1 MIPILYEKGET
12 AFTSNGLGRLS
23 DAVDCHVQE
32 ILNGEYELSMTYPS
46 EGLHADLL
54 ENDRLILAEPEDGMD
69 PEPFRIYSVT
79 KTMNGSYL
87 VAAEHISY
95 WLNSIPVMAFEA
107 GNVASAMAGLKTNAA
122 ETCPFNFYTDRG
134 TQGTFKVTIPKSIR
148 SCLGG
153 SAGSLLDVYG
163 HGEYWFNRFDVHFN
177 LHRGQNRNVVIRYGK
192 NLTDLNQEKNIEL
205 IFTGI
210 CPYWAGQD
218 GTIVTL
224 PEKVINTTAASAFS
238 FSRTQVVDLTDKFET
253 APTAAQLRTAA
264 ETYIT
269 ANGVGVPAI
278 SITVSFAALWQT
290 IEYENIAPLERVYL
304 GDTVTVL
311 FEKLGIE
318 ATAQVVRVDYDVL
331 KGRFTEIELGSVRPS
346 FADTYVNQIQK
357 TDKAIEDTAV
367 VMDQKI
373 AQAAAETDQKIAD
386 LEESVGDDIDQA
398 IATAKQQIQQDI
410 DDAIAASEQQMDQ
423 EIQNATNA
431 IIGNNGG
438 HVLINDSNGDGK
450 PDEILV
456 MNTESKSTATK
467 LWRWNLSGL
476 GYSSSGY
483 NGTYGLAMT
492 MDGKI
497 NASFIT
503 TGTLNAANITVT
515 NLSATSIT
523 SGTLKDS
530 GNNFVLNMSTG
541 ALTAKKLSVTSTNFT
556 LTESGVV
563 WMQGADITGKITA
576 SRGKIGI
583 FDIDSTNGIKFLGRL
598 VEGNTSSPYVLVQL
612 YRSRFRYWYNTTSTG
627 TSQSGTHELLGVQE
641 PSTSNGR
648 TTSVHAYGIESTGDI
663 VSPSYMISASG
674 SNNYF
679 SVKRANPSSTDPA
692 VMTFMKW
699 DNSSTSYKETI
710 NISGDGVITLPWM
723 GATSGS
729 RTVPRQIKV
738 NPTNADEWV
747 VFDNGWDQNI
757 RVRFRGYNP
766 YNGNAD
772 DYLTLSYFG
781 VSTNHAMEA
790 SAFNTTSD
798 ERLKHDIKPIDDSA
812 IARLYRLL
820 SPKSF
825 VFNSDRKNKT
835 NYGLIAQELIKA
847 LTDCG
852 FDWKTMQLVTQGSE
866 NESNDYYSVSYENL
880 HAFHISMI
888 QQLEKRIED
897 LEAQLKGGAE

>member
-23 DAVDCHVQE
+23 DAVNCHVSE

-122 ETCPFNFYTDRG
+122 EACPFNFYTDRG
-134 TQGTFKVTIPKSIR
+134 TQGTFKVTTPKSIR

-192 NLTDLNQEKNIEL
+192 NLTDLNQEKNIES

-210 CPYWAGQD
+210 CPFWAGQD

-238 FSRTQVVDLTDKFET
+238 FSRTQVVDLSDKFET

-264 ETYIT
+264 EAYIT

-318 ATAQVVRVDYDVL
+318 ATAQVVRVNYDVL

-346 FADTYVNQIQK
+346 FADTYVNQVQK

-410 DDAIAASEQQMDQ
+410 DDAIAESEQQMDQ
-423 EIQNATNA
+423 EIQTATNA
-431 IIGNNGG
+431 ITGNNGG
-438 HVLINDSNGDGK
+438 YVLIHDSNGNGK

-456 MNTESKSTATK
+456 MNTESISTATK

-503 TGTLNAANITVT
+503 TGTLNASLITVT

-556 LTESGVV
+556 LTEAGVV

-576 SRGKIGI
+576 SSGKIGI
-583 FDIDSTNGIKFLGRL
+583 FDIDSDNGIKFLGRE
-598 VEGNTSSPYVLVQL
+598 VASNTSSPYVLVQL
-612 YRSRFRYWYNTTSTG
+612 YRSRLRFWYNTTSTG
-627 TSQSGTHELLGVQE
+627 AFQNGTKEIFGVQY
-641 PSTSNGR
+641 SAINRNCFVTG
-648 TTSVHAYGIESTGDI
+648 VGYYSTGDV
-663 VSPSYMISASG
+663 VSDSYIMGGSG

-679 SVKRANPSSTDPA
+679 TLQRNGSTTNPA
-692 VMTFMKW
+692 VMRFFKFDSSSLSYKKTI
-699 DNSSTSYKETI
+699 DISGEGEIIQPYTGGHSSTSA
-710 NISGDGVITLPWM
+710 SGTKRQIRIAEGKRIELDYGLDQNNSSYGDLPELVITAWNNFT
-723 GATSGS
+723 GNIDTQVIS
-729 RTVPRQIKV
+729 
-738 NPTNADEWV
+738 NAY
-747 VFDNGWDQNI
+747 QLQA
-757 RVRFRGYNP
+757 P
-766 YNGNAD
+766 YIVQ
-772 DYLTLSYFG
+772 T
-781 VSTNHAMEA
+781 
-790 SAFNTTSD
+790 
-798 ERLKHDIKPIDDSA
+798 
-812 IARLYRLL
+812 
-820 SPKSF
+820 
-825 VFNSDRKNKT
+825 SDRKLKDLIEDMDADKVKRVYEKLRPRKYIYKSDHESVRRR
-835 NYGLIAQELIKA
+835 YGLIAQEVLDA
-847 LTDCG
+847 LATVGINEDDTRLVDLQNRTDGTEFYALCY
-852 FDWKTMQLVTQGSE
+852 DM
-866 NESNDYYSVSYENL
+866 L